1 VPSRQYSIVV
11 EGELS
16 DSAAVAFDGM
26 SLTREGGNT
35 VLSGAVRDQAELLA
49 LLLRASDLGLTL
61 LSARDD
67 AYRSA
72 PTPDSP
78 R

>member
-1 VPSRQYSIVV
+1 MASRQYSIVV

-35 VLSGAVRDQAELLA
+35 ILAGAVRDQAELLA

-72 PTPDSP
+72 HAPRSP
-78 R
+78 M